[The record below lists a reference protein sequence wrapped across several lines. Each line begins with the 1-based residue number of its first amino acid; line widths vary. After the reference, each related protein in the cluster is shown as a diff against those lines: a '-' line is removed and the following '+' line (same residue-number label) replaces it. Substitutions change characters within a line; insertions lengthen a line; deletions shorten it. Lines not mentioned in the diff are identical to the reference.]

1 MLTGI
6 CSRSAMGR
14 VLIVAAMSVFAAFS
28 GMLETAMAGDA
39 YIRSVTIQRSQD
51 DVWAALVTK
60 SIVDTYYFL
69 PVSEDISA
77 AGQTIYYGTKEQQ
90 LITGKVLEL
99 RAPSLFRHSF
109 RFAGE
114 GQVPSVVTYSLAA
127 RGDATRLTVTHE
139 GYAVDTQSY
148 ADIAGGWPIILDGIK
163 SKLESN

>member
-1 MLTGI
+1 
-6 CSRSAMGR
+6 
-14 VLIVAAMSVFAAFS
+14 
-28 GMLETAMAGDA
+28 MAGDT
-39 YIRSVTIQRSQD
+39 YTRSVTIQRSQD

-69 PVSEDISA
+69 PVSDDITA
-77 AGQTIYYGTKEQQ
+77 AGQKIYYGTKDQQ

-99 RAPSLFRHSF
+99 QSPSVFKHSF

-114 GQVPSVVTYSLAA
+114 GQVASVVTYSLAA
-127 RGDATRLTVTHE
+127 LGDATNLTVTHD
-139 GYAVDTQSY
+139 GYAADTQSY